1 MEINGDDLKRDL
13 LQWRKWF
20 RNGQRNWSFVHHAC
34 LFGSIICSS
43 WAGLLLQSD
52 DVTHKTHASV
62 LTTLAAVLTAM
73 ALSGG
78 FERKWRSNRLSR
90 SRIDMLLLD
99 MQDESPNFTRIRK
112 ALKGVIRAHDEEIV
126 RVPSESSADK
136 AEANAATDG
145 KKPSGESP

>member
-13 LQWRKWF
+13 LQWRRWF
-20 RNGQRNWSFVHHAC
+20 HKGQKGWSIAHHLS
-34 LFGSIICSS
+34 LFLSIISS
-43 WAGLLLQSD
+43 SSAGLFLQID
-52 DVTHKTHASV
+52 DTKYKTCASV

-90 SRIDMLLLD
+90 SQIDMLLLD

-126 RVPSESSADK
+126 RVPTESSTDK